1 MKIILGNDELKEIVQ
16 HWAGQKFNQ
25 SAEVSIANKKN
36 GIEVTVDMNGALN
49 TAPFKNVSPELVA
62 TGCCG
67 AEICESNKSR
77 DEENESTEDQN

>member
-1 MKIILGNDELKEIVQ
+1 MKIILGNEELKEIVQ

-36 GIEVTVDMNGALN
+36 GIEVTVDMGGTLN
-49 TAPFKNVSPELVA
+49 KEPFKNISAELAA

-67 AEICESNKSR
+67 TAN
-77 DEENESTEDQN
+77 NESSESIVPGNEIDAIAE